1 LNGDQ
6 RLNRFGA
13 TQFTAELG
21 SNSDLTRVQSWTTLV
36 QRALSYIYQL
46 EADILCMLHS
56 QKQILPELVDFAQ
69 I

>member
-36 QRALSYIYQL
+36 QRALSW
-46 EADILCMLHS
+46 
-56 QKQILPELVDFAQ
+56 
-69 I
+69 